1 MAATATATNPSATAH
16 LSVVDDRVE
25 CAICGHRSHSLLDH
39 VVEVHGISVAEYVA
53 AHPGSPTVSHKAIE
67 WVKNK
72 RKGVRRSAASTVV
85 NLTVDVMGW
94 TVPVNHRSDPADC
107 LSAPEG
113 YALPTKGKAKAAM
126 DDVLGCLAEGD
137 TVFFWGPPGTGKDS
151 VMYHYSE
158 VTQTPA
164 RVFSFNPKKNINDW
178 FYSLQ
183 MTREGSVWVPGDLFL
198 LLTQGAEGAE
208 GERIPALIVFSDID
222 RATPEQLESFRNIID
237 TTANSVM
244 PPTGGRAVPV
254 LPGTQFAF
262 TANSC
267 GTGGSNGNSSSNNM
281 DDSMLDRM
289 GEFVLAHY
297 MDWSDEADILRAKFP
312 ALAEKAP
319 NLFVELGSAVAN
331 LRKAMDGSHDTYELE
346 ARLTH
351 RGLCTICKRA
361 DRLVRHGKVTADKA
375 LKSGFRA
382 WLNSMDE
389 DNQLIA
395 KRLIDAV
402 VSGGAFAD

>member
-1 MAATATATNPSATAH
+1 MAATATATNH
-16 LSVVDDRVE
+16 LNLVDDRVE

-39 VVEVHGISVAEYVA
+39 IVECHGMTVEEYVA
-53 AHPGSPTVSHKAIE
+53 AHPGAPTVSHKAIE

-72 RKGVRRSAASTVV
+72 RKGVRRSAASSVV
-85 NLTVDVMGW
+85 NLTADMLGW
-94 TVPVNHRSDPADC
+94 TVPVNHRSNPADC

-113 YALPTKGKAKAAM
+113 YALPTKGKAKAAIE
-126 DDVLGCLAEGD
+126 DVLGCLAEGD

-151 VMYHYSE
+151 VMYYYSE
-158 VTQTPA
+158 VSQTPA
-164 RVFSFNPKKNINDW
+164 RVFSFNPKKNIGDW

-198 LLTQGAEGAE
+198 LLTEGSE
-208 GERIPALIVFSDID
+208 GENGERIPALVVFSDID
-222 RATPEQLESFRNIID
+222 RATPEQLEQFRNIID

-267 GTGGSNGNSSSNNM
+267 GTGDSTGRSSARNM

-297 MDWSDEADILRAKFP
+297 MEWSDEADILRARFP
-312 ALAEKAP
+312 MLAEKAP
-319 NLFVELGSAVAN
+319 NLFDELGKAVGN
-331 LRKAMDGSHDTYELE
+331 LRKAIDGTHDTYELE

-351 RGLCTICKRA
+351 RGICSICKRSQ
-361 DRLVRHGKVTADKA
+361 RLVKHGRVDADKA
-375 LKSGFRA
+375 LKAGFRA
-382 WLNSMDE
+382 WLNTMDE
-389 DNQLIA
+389 DNRTIA

-402 VSGGAFAD
+402 VTGGAFAD

>member
-1 MAATATATNPSATAH
+1 MSIATATAAH
-16 LSVVDDRVE
+16 LSVVDGRVQ
-25 CAICGHRSHSLLDH
+25 CALCGHRSHSLLDH
-39 VVEVHGISVAEYVA
+39 IVEAHGMTVAEYVA
-53 AHPGSPTVSHKAIE
+53 AYPGAPTVSHSTIE

-72 RKGVRRSAASTVV
+72 RKGVRRSAASEVV
-85 NLTVDVMGW
+85 NLTADMLGW
-94 TVPVNHRSDPADC
+94 TVPVNHSSNPADC

-113 YALPTKGKAKAAM
+113 YALPTKGKAKSAI
-126 DDVLGCLAEGD
+126 DDVIGCLAEGD

-151 VMYHYSE
+151 VMYYYSE

-183 MTREGSVWVPGDLFL
+183 MTREGSVWVPGDLYL
-198 LLTQGAEGAE
+198 LLTQGAEGAK

-222 RATPEQLESFRNIID
+222 RATPDQLETFRNIID
-237 TTANSVM
+237 TTAGAIQ
-244 PPTGGRAVPV
+244 PPTGGAAVPV

-267 GTGGSNGNSSSNNM
+267 GTGDSTGRSSARNM

-297 MDWSDEADILRAKFP
+297 MDWGDESDILRAKFP
-312 ALAEKAP
+312 VLAEKAP

-331 LRKAMDGSHDTYELE
+331 IRKAISGDHDTYELE

-351 RGLCTICKRA
+351 RSLTTICKRA
-361 DRLVRHGKVTADKA
+361 DRLVRRGKVSPDKA
-375 LKSGFRA
+375 LKAGFRA

-402 VSGGAFAD
+402 VSGGAFTD